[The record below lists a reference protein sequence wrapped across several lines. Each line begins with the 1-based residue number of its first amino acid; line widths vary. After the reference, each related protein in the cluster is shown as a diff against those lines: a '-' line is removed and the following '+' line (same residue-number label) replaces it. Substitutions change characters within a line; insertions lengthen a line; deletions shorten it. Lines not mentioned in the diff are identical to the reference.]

1 MPVRNCPFPSVP
13 SPAALGFNARGVVV
27 APKFNLSMPQGRVG
41 AINAV
46 AVPLARELVR
56 QLGPILGRAA

>member
-1 MPVRNCPFPSVP
+1 MPVRNSFYP
-13 SPAALGFNARGVVV
+13 
-27 APKFNLSMPQGRVG
+27 G
-41 AINAV
+41 AKRATPVTTFNAV